1 MILRLSPAT
10 ALLLAAPLPCFAQ
23 GHYATQVVSY
33 VQGSGGGLF
42 DPTLALGGP
51 QGGGLGLGSLDVVT
65 LGEQGSLTLG
75 FDVEIVDGP
84 GADLIVSENAFAIG
98 GTDQIFAE
106 WMHVE
111 VSSDGV
117 SFARFPSSYTGA
129 GSEMG
134 SGRGLAG
141 GLPTL
146 ANVATGGVPPTDP
159 ALAGGEAFD
168 LRDLAAD
175 PAVVGGSVDL
185 GAIRYVRLVDVVSG
199 DTDAAGTPLN
209 PAGSADVDAVT
220 VLNSHLDDLA
230 LEPVLELELD
240 AANRILLTLGDPQG
254 LFSLDPA
261 SLRVSFDLI
270 EVPADLLLNLFE
282 VVALDGQQVVLRSP
296 TLTGT
301 GFVSAFGVS
310 VTDLTGRR
318 SGDQLMLQP

>member
-168 LRDLAAD
+168 LEGLLEDRDREGRRL
-175 PAVVGGSVDL
+175 P
-185 GAIRYVRLVDVVSG
+185 GARARL
-199 DTDAAGTPLN
+199 
-209 PAGSADVDAVT
+209 
-220 VLNSHLDDLA
+220 HDD
-230 LEPVLELELD
+230 
-240 AANRILLTLGDPQG
+240 
-254 LFSLDPA
+254 
-261 SLRVSFDLI
+261 
-270 EVPADLLLNLFE
+270 
-282 VVALDGQQVVLRSP
+282 VVALNRE
-296 TLTGT
+296 
-301 GFVSAFGVS
+301 GV
-310 VTDLTGRR
+310 
-318 SGDQLMLQP
+318 